1 MIYFLHFVAY
11 FPHIKVKL
19 PALTL
24 RQQFCMFI
32 HALKKTSFC
41 ISILFLFTQCQ
52 SGFIL
57 HEKITDNY
65 YIIAPGIYE
74 RAALCFQTKDDWANY
89 GEVVPATVFAVGYND
104 QYIIIK
110 QHPLLSFTNAV
121 DKSTTNY
128 YNKHMPH
135 YQRVR
140 PVLRS

>member
-1 MIYFLHFVAY
+1 
-11 FPHIKVKL
+11 
-19 PALTL
+19 
-24 RQQFCMFI
+24 
-32 HALKKTSFC
+32 
-41 ISILFLFTQCQ
+41 LFTQCQ

-104 QYIIIK
+104 QYMIIK

-121 DKSTTNY
+121 DKATTNY
-128 YNKHMPH
+128 YILPISKTIDWSTKNGLMGPLSLEDFNQTRKE
-135 YQRVR
+135 
-140 PVLRS
+140 LRIEDIPFTKVIKDLE